1 MFCNTCAESFF
12 RSFAIP
18 VLKAILSK
26 QLVSPL
32 LSVGA
37 HLKYNSEWA
46 TKYRR
51 RRWWIDLIPM
61 RVKHFYLCTELHCWH
76 TMFSPEKEKL
86 CQRLSDGIAMGKY
99 CQMVPELIV
108 GFQCFQL
115 KLCEMAV
122 VLFTLLLIWWGG
134 RGNLLTKK
142 KWILALL
149 CLYFSCEVFVYFAQ
163 TWINAFATRTYL
175 YHSQNKIKSNIKH
188 NR

>member
-142 KWILALL
+142 KMNFSIAVSLFFMWSF
-149 CLYFSCEVFVYFAQ
+149 CLFCPNMNQCFC
-163 TWINAFATRTYL
+163 N
-175 YHSQNKIKSNIKH
+175 
-188 NR
+188 